1 MWIATLLS
9 AWLKAQKTW
18 CGDLQAA
25 LLYPPLL
32 QAYMLTLDVGA
43 ERSRGHLRAGSFWFC
58 SWAQDVVLVT
68 DSRQQI
74 PCGPIFIVSL
84 IGFGIT

>member
-25 LLYPPLL
+25 LLYLLL
-32 QAYMLTLDVGA
+32 QADMLTLV
-43 ERSRGHLRAGSFWFC
+43 GSFWFC
-58 SWAQDVVLVT
+58 SWAWDIVLVT

-74 PCGPIFIVSL
+74 ACGLIFIVSL
-84 IGFGIT
+84 TGFGIT

>member
-25 LLYPPLL
+25 LLYPLL
-32 QAYMLTLDVGA
+32 QAYMLTLDVAA

>member
-25 LLYPPLL
+25 LLYPLL
-32 QAYMLTLDVGA
+32 QAYMLTLDVAA
-43 ERSRGHLRAGSFWFC
+43 ERSLGHLRAGSFWFC
-58 SWAQDVVLVT
+58 SWALVT
-68 DSRQQI
+68 DCRQQI
-74 PCGPIFIVSL
+74 PCGLIFIVSL
-84 IGFGIT
+84 IGSGIT